1 MFETLESIC
10 FRCRNYISRALFCKC
25 YIKIVL
31 KFMNFEIH
39 VGEIHV
45 VQSYI

>member
-1 MFETLESIC
+1 MFKTFESIC
-10 FRCRNYISRALFCKC
+10 FRCRNRIFCALFCIC
-25 YIKIVL
+25 YIKINLNYV
-31 KFMNFEIH
+31 NFEIH